1 MVKQIVVVDDE
12 RDILDFLTL
21 ALELEGYSVKAS
33 MDGGCFR
40 QLYQGELPDLILMD
54 VQLSDEDGRV
64 LCRKL
69 KANERTRNL
78 PIILYSAANL
88 GRQIREEGCADD
100 FLAKPFSLDTLIS
113 KVEKHLPV

>member
-33 MDGGCFR
+33 TDSRCFR
-40 QLYQGELPDLILMD
+40 QLAQDKLPDLILMD
-54 VQLSDEDGRV
+54 VQLAGEDGRT

-69 KANERTRNL
+69 KADVLTRNL
-78 PIILYSAANL
+78 PIILYSAANI
-88 GRQIREEGCADD
+88 GRQVREEGCADD
-100 FLAKPFSLDTLIS
+100 FLAKPFSLATLFS
-113 KVEKHLPV
+113 KVQQHLPG